1 MNGNIYPLLQ
11 GNAGRK
17 EETVYRY
24 MNFSTYLIEMT
35 GLSIYDFSVL
45 TWGPFTNETNEEEVT
60 KYLDEWLE
68 YGPCEELKERARND
82 LADRGYIDMG
92 V

>member
-1 MNGNIYPLLQ
+1 MVVFTRPGP
-11 GNAGRK
+11 GSGREK
-17 EETVYRY
+17 EEAVYKY

-45 TWGPFTNETNEEEVT
+45 TWGPFTNETNEEEVK

-68 YGPCEELKERARND
+68 YGPSEELKERAMND
-82 LADRGYIDMG
+82 LAERGYIDMG
-92 V
+92 I

>member
-1 MNGNIYPLLQ
+1 MY
-11 GNAGRK
+11 K
-17 EETVYRY
+17 Y

-45 TWGPFTNETNEEEVT
+45 EWGPFTEEKNIETVYEF
-60 KYLDEWLE
+60 LQEWLE
-68 YGPCEELKERARND
+68 YGPSEQLKERARSD
-82 LADRGYIDMG
+82 LAERGYIEMG

>member
-1 MNGNIYPLLQ
+1 M
-11 GNAGRK
+11 AGRK
-17 EETVYRY
+17 EKNVYKY

-45 TWGPFTNETNEEEVT
+45 EWGPFTEAKNIETVYEF
-60 KYLDEWLE
+60 LQEWLE
-68 YGPCEELKERARND
+68 YGPSEQLKERARSD
-82 LADRGYIDMG
+82 LAERGYIEMG

>member
-1 MNGNIYPLLQ
+1 
-11 GNAGRK
+11 
-17 EETVYRY
+17 

-45 TWGPFTNETNEEEVT
+45 TWGPFTEAKNENTVREF
-60 KYLDEWLE
+60 LREWLE
-68 YGPCEELKERARND
+68 YEPPEELKERARND
-82 LADRGYIDMG
+82 LAERGYIDMG

>member
-1 MNGNIYPLLQ
+1 MY
-11 GNAGRK
+11 K
-17 EETVYRY
+17 Y

-45 TWGPFTNETNEEEVT
+45 TWGPFTNETNEGEVK

-68 YGPCEELKERARND
+68 YGPSEELKERARND

-92 V
+92 I